1 MEIREAIELYFQ
13 YLRVEKGVSNDTI
26 KSYYYDL
33 NEFFKSFPG
42 KEITEDILPTDIADF
57 IKLQNKK
64 MLAISTIVR
73 RISSTKNF
81 YLFLE
86 REGYIN
92 TPMVDFE
99 TPKGIKTLPRCISVE
114 EVENLLNTPDI
125 EKPEGLRDKAML
137 ELMYSTGLRVSE
149 LLSLKVSQINTEI
162 GIIKIVGKGGKERK
176 VPIGDFALEFV
187 NKYISESRPSLKP
200 KRSEILFLNRYGK
213 QLSRQYFF
221 LQVKKYA
228 LKANIRTE
236 ISPHTL
242 RHCFAT
248 HMLENGAELRAVQQ
262 MLGHT
267 NISTTQIYTN
277 ISTSRILSAYDL
289 YGKRK

>member
-13 YLRVEKGVSNDTI
+13 YLRVEKGASNDTI
-26 KSYYYDL
+26 KSYFYDL

-42 KEITEDILPTDIADF
+42 KESTEDILPTDIADF

-81 YLFLE
+81 YLFLQ

-187 NKYISESRPSLKP
+187 NKYISEGRPSLKP

>member
-26 KSYYYDL
+26 KSYLYDL

-42 KEITEDILPTDIADF
+42 KESTGDILPTDIADF

-99 TPKGIKTLPRCISVE
+99 TPIGIKTLPRCISVE

-187 NKYISESRPSLKP
+187 SKYISEGRPSLKP